1 MKFLLLEVVTAT
13 LLLEF
18 GYCNVR
24 SVQLLQ
30 RWLVLLVKNLFFA
43 VVDSSAVKF
52 FATRAALLPQQVALV
67 INNRVFQELGNLVT
81 VTPSKSEYSSSL
93 DL

>member
-30 RWLVLLVKNLFFA
+30 CWLVLLVKNLFFA

-67 INNRVFQELGNLVT
+67 NNRVFQELGNLVT

>member
-1 MKFLLLEVVTAT
+1 MAGS
-13 LLLEF
+13 F
-18 GYCNVR
+18 G
-24 SVQLLQ
+24 Q
-30 RWLVLLVKNLFFA
+30 NLFFA

-52 FATRAALLPQQVALV
+52 SATRAALLPQQVALV
-67 INNRVFQELGNLVT
+67 NNLVFQELGNLVT